1 MKEKIVQYFN
11 QLFEDAPKTRKALE
25 LKQELT
31 QNALDKYEDLMQ
43 EGRYSEE
50 DAYQNVIQ
58 SIGDVSE
65 LFDDLEEKSLLELSE
80 KDRKKRA
87 MLKSTAV
94 GLYILAGVV
103 FFGLEMIS
111 TSVVGYP
118 FDGIGLVAAGLICI
132 IPTIMLVYAAN
143 MYPTYTKKEN
153 SDMVDAYKAA
163 RYSSNNMV
171 EEYQQEKYRS
181 GRNKEIMGAVSCIIW
196 TAALVLYFLI
206 SFNLGGWHITWVI
219 FLIAACVQSVA
230 ALINSLRKDKERK

>member
-65 LFDDLEEKSLLELSE
+65 LFEDLEEKNLLELPE
-80 KDRKKRA
+80 QDRRKRA
-87 MLKSTAV
+87 MLKSVAV

-103 FFGLEMIS
+103 FFAMETIIMNVSWYSFQGM
-111 TSVVGYP
+111 
-118 FDGIGLVAAGLICI
+118 GLVAAGLICI
-132 IPTIMLVYAAN
+132 VPTIMLVYAAN
-143 MYPTYTKKEN
+143 MYPGYSKKE
-153 SDMVDAYKAA
+153 ST
-163 RYSSNNMV
+163 NMV
-171 EEYQQEKYRS
+171 EEYQQEKYRN
-181 GRNKEIMGAVSCIIW
+181 GRNKEIMGAISCIIW

-230 ALINSLRKDKERK
+230 VLINSLRRDKEKRLD

>member
-1 MKEKIVQYFN
+1 MKEKIIQYFN

-31 QNALDKYEDLMQ
+31 QNALDKYEDIIQ

-58 SIGDVSE
+58 SVGDVSE
-65 LFDDLEEKSLLELSE
+65 LFDDLEEKSLLELPE

-87 MLKSTAV
+87 LLKSVAV
-94 GLYILAGVV
+94 GLYIFAGVV
-103 FFGLEMIS
+103 FFGLEMVS
-111 TSVVGYP
+111 TVVVGYP
-118 FDGIGLVAAGLICI
+118 FEGIGLVAAGLICI
-132 IPTIMLVYAAN
+132 VPTIMLVYAAN
-143 MYPTYTKKEN
+143 MYPG
-153 SDMVDAYKAA
+153 
-163 RYSSNNMV
+163 YSKRESTNMV

-196 TAALVLYFLI
+196 TAALVAYFLI
-206 SFNLGGWHITWVI
+206 SFTFGGWHITWVI

-230 ALINSLRKDKERK
+230 VLINSLRMDKEKK